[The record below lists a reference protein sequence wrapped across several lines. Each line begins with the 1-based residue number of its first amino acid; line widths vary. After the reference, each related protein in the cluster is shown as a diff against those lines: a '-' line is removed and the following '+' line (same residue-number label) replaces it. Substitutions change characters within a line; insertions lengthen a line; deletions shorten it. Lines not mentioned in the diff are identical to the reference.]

1 MKTLILFALLGL
13 CSLAHASGLMED
25 FDSLGGND
33 VLLEKARALN
43 PESRVRI
50 VQDRVVD
57 LRHRVELAPEY
68 ANILGGDAY
77 NKTQLVSLNAYYHFT
92 PRFSMGASY
101 GFAFNDLRPEGEYLI
116 QDKSIGGQGVIPQ
129 IDYPRSQY
137 MALVSYAPI
146 YGKMNLYDLG
156 VAHFDIYALAGAGQ
170 VQLKSGD
177 HPTYTAGGGVGFWIS
192 QHLSTR
198 LEMRYQTYLAQ
209 RFNQD
214 TRMNLTVASVQVGYL
229 L

>member
-1 MKTLILFALLGL
+1 MKSLILFAFIAL
-13 CSLAHASGLMED
+13 SSVANAAGLMED

-33 VLLEKARALN
+33 VLLEKAQALN

-50 VQDRVVD
+50 VQDRIVD
-57 LRHRVELAPEY
+57 RRNRVEIAPEY
-68 ANILGGDAY
+68 SNILGGDAY
-77 NKTQLVSLNAYYHFT
+77 NKTQMIGLNAYYHFT
-92 PRFSMGASY
+92 PRFSIGASY
-101 GFAFNDLRPEGEYLI
+101 GFAFNELRPEGDFLL
-116 QDKSIGGQGVIPQ
+116 QDKSISDRGIVPE
-129 IDYPRSQY
+129 IDYPKSQY
-137 MALVSYAPI
+137 MGLVTWYPI

-177 HPTYTAGGGVGFWIS
+177 HPTYTAGGGVGFWVS

-198 LEMRYQTYLAQ
+198 FEMRYQTYKAQ
-209 RFNQD
+209 RFNGEA
-214 TRMNLTVASVQVGYL
+214 TMNLTVASVQVGYL